1 MRCAPPVPA
10 DILACC
16 SIRHNIESERLGSG
30 AESAG
35 IHKLTFHPTL
45 AVSMGRA
52 FGGSGSA
59 SRRYIGGFDGSRV
72 WWQWLGI

>member
-10 DILACC
+10 DTLACC
-16 SIRHNIESERLGSG
+16 SIRHNIESERLLGSG

-35 IHKLTFHPTL
+35 IHKLTFNPTL
-45 AVSMGRA
+45 VVSMGRA

-59 SRRYIGGFDGSRV
+59 S
-72 WWQWLGI
+72 